1 MKRLSISLLVIT
13 LFLVPTYS
21 IAADKVFEAVGTI
34 TGTDSNVHNFS
45 ALKKNLSTCEA
56 TLTDLNE
63 TSNSGFDF
71 LFWAIST
78 STEVYFDI
86 IGPGSVTFNP
96 SPGESF
102 FATVIGTG
110 GGDSEIGIYGIRIK
124 CWINRGQNP
133 ND

>member
-13 LFLVPTYS
+13 LFLAPTYS

-34 TGTDSNVHNFS
+34 TGTDSNVHNFN
-45 ALKKNLSTCEA
+45 AVKKHQSTCEA

-63 TSNSGFDF
+63 TSSSGFDN

-78 STEVYFDI
+78 STEVYFNFR
-86 IGPGSVTFNP
+86 GPGSVHFYP
-96 SPGESF
+96 SPGEPF

-110 GGDSEIGIYGIRIK
+110 GGDNETGIYGIQIR
-124 CWINRGQNP
+124 CWKN
-133 ND
+133 

>member
-21 IAADKVFEAVGTI
+21 IAADKVFETVGTI
-34 TGTDSNVHNFS
+34 TGTDGNVHNFK
-45 ALKKNLSTCEA
+45 AVKKHQRTCEA
-56 TLTDLNE
+56 TLTDLNG
-63 TSNSGFDF
+63 TSRSGFDF

-110 GGDSEIGIYGIRIK
+110 GGENGTGIYGIRIK
-124 CWINRGQNP
+124 CWKN
-133 ND
+133 

>member
-21 IAADKVFEAVGTI
+21 IAADKVFEAVDTI
-34 TGTDSNVHNFS
+34 TGADGNVHKFS
-45 ALKKNLSTCEA
+45 AVKKKIGTCEA

-63 TSNSGFDF
+63 TSSSGFDF

-78 STEVYFDI
+78 STEVYFET

-110 GGDSEIGIYGIRIK
+110 SGDNGIGIYGIRIK
-124 CWINRGQNP
+124 CW
-133 ND
+133 